1 MSLCNKKAEAYVLR
15 YLIIY
20 SIKNYIFIIYSI
32 SYSYIIC
39 FNQTEKML
47 INQLVNKFITRIK

>member
-20 SIKNYIFIIYSI
+20 IAELAKVRFIIYS
-32 SYSYIIC
+32 SSLNTV
-39 FNQTEKML
+39 F
-47 INQLVNKFITRIK
+47 R

>member
-20 SIKNYIFIIYSI
+20 SIKIRYLIIYSIKNYIFIIYSI
-32 SYSYIIC
+32 SLNTV
-39 FNQTEKML
+39 F
-47 INQLVNKFITRIK
+47 R